1 MSVRITNMHIPFFAY
16 SLLWTINGGVIMV
29 GQPLVNK
36 LANYINVRNQIIWG
50 LAIFASSFIL
60 LVFAR
65 TFTMFVID
73 FLILTIGEMTG
84 IPAVP
89 AYIDQLTDPSE
100 TGHYQGLPNVAMSIG
115 RAIGPLYGGL
125 IIDHFNYEILFLT
138 VSLMMLLTLIIVAF
152 LTRSKKSKKI

>member
-60 LVFAR
+60 LIF
-65 TFTMFVID
+65 
-73 FLILTIGEMTG
+73 
-84 IPAVP
+84 
-89 AYIDQLTDPSE
+89 
-100 TGHYQGLPNVAMSIG
+100 
-115 RAIGPLYGGL
+115 
-125 IIDHFNYEILFLT
+125 
-138 VSLMMLLTLIIVAF
+138 SLHVLL
-152 LTRSKKSKKI
+152 